1 MDGDGL
7 RTVMRDTA
15 QSLEGQKVLSLRR
28 DFARIKILHYV
39 KIKISMI

>member
-7 RTVMRDTA
+7 HTVMRDTA
-15 QSLEGQKVLSLRR
+15 QSLGGQMVLFLRM
-28 DFARIKILHYV
+28 DPGRIKILHYV